1 MKPISDAH
9 PKIRCGEETRVIPRI
24 LPEGDI
30 SWYRS
35 AREKRLLDEAGVSE
49 EVINSA
55 VSEFI
60 LEIIVKHGKPA
71 ERLCNKGT
79 GFEAQAKLGRYSPK
93 S

>member
-30 SWYRS
+30 NWYRS
-35 AREKRLLDEAGVSE
+35 AREKKLLDEAGVSE
-49 EVINSA
+49 EVIDSA
-55 VSEFI
+55 ISEFI
-60 LEIIVKHGKPA
+60 LEIIVKHGEPA

-79 GFEAQAKLGRYSPK
+79 GLEAHPRLGCNSPK